1 MFNDNIDNMK
11 MYHIDYESSN
21 DRMAYVR
28 SLSDDYRKINF
39 PITGRKSSLNS
50 FMMRELN
57 SEITGEPLFDDD
69 SLRSINHP
77 AALKGIMNS
86 MMNTF
91 NQMDMHDDVFNNM
104 FHDANWIES
113 SLKSLDET
121 DYDAIIMSDMN
132 ASPTLGS
139 NPIGNIDDRDYTMNN
154 YNTIRVKSNG
164 TYYTIKP
171 CSSHIGFY
179 SLTTD
184 DAEYMITAPLDFII
198 HLLNAD
204 NVDNMNSFISDY
216 LSYHDEFNVKIMESN
231 KGYDVSRNASI
242 DSAWDGFIDR
252 MDGFTIKY
260 KNMNENDMTQDDA
273 NEIIMNVRELHD
285 DYGTFPEHN
294 SIPAEISNDIVSVIY
309 GLYALYKNHV
319 MTQSDFNATRQ
330 KLLLMAR
337 KH

>member
-1 MFNDNIDNMK
+1 MK
-11 MYHIDYESSN
+11 MYHIDYKSSN
-21 DRMAYVR
+21 DRMAYVK
-28 SLSDDYRKINF
+28 SLSDDYRKINL
-39 PITGRKSSLNS
+39 PITGRKPSLNS

-57 SEITGEPLFDDD
+57 SEITGEPLFDDG
-69 SLRSINHP
+69 SLHSINHP
-77 AALKGIMNS
+77 AALKGIMSS
-86 MMNTF
+86 MMDTF

-121 DYDAIIMSDMN
+121 NYDAIIMSDMN
-132 ASPTLGS
+132 ALNKHGS
-139 NPIGNIDDRDYTMNN
+139 NPIDNIDDRDYTMNN

-164 TYYTIKP
+164 RITTIKT
-171 CSSHIGFY
+171 CGSRVGFY

-216 LSYHDEFNVKIMESN
+216 LSDHDELNAKIMESN
-231 KGYDVSRNASI
+231 NGYDVSRNASI

-252 MDGFTIKY
+252 MDRFTIKY
-260 KNMNENDMTQDDA
+260 KNMNANDMTRDDA
-273 NEIIMNVRELHD
+273 NEIIANVRELHD
-285 DYGTFPEHN
+285 DYGTFTEHN
-294 SIPAEISNDIVSVIY
+294 SIPAEISNGIVSVIY
-309 GLYALYKNHV
+309 GLYALYKNHI
-319 MTQSDFNATRQ
+319 MTQSDFNAARQ